1 MARNPHASY
10 EASDHQRMPII
21 PIANNLTTTSAG
33 YALDARQGK
42 ALNDKFN
49 VNNIASLSHV
59 FTDKVYGQNGNV
71 INIDRI
77 NNSFGYIYRVIT
89 GSDFSGTSPI
99 SVIGGGNSFLLIG
112 FSQVTANNLI
122 QYGVQ
127 IAFGFGGTKIAIR
140 NRNYVAS
147 GGEWEAWTAV

>member
-1 MARNPHASY
+1 MARNPYASY
-10 EASDHQRMPII
+10 EASDHQRMP
-21 PIANNLTTTSAG
+21 LTSI
-33 YALDARQGK
+33 
-42 ALNDKFN
+42 FM
-49 VNNIASLSHV
+49 
-59 FTDKVYGQNGNV
+59 DKVYGQNGNS

-77 NNSFGYIYRVIT
+77 NNSKGYVYRVIT

-99 SVIGGGNSFLLIG
+99 SVIGGGNSFLLMG
-112 FSQVTANNLI
+112 FSQVTNNLI

-127 IAFGFGGTKIAIR
+127 IAFGFGGTRIAIR